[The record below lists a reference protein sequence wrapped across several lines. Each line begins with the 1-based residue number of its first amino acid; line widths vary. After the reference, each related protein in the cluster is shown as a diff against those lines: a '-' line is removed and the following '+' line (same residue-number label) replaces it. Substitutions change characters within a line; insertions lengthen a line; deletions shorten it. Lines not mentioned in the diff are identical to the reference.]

1 MYKLA
6 ISSGFFL
13 DLPKIASSKSSHFCL
28 FCFMN
33 ATSLMEAK
41 IVIMTQLS
49 INTSQN
55 VIINFSAA
63 SIGERIGA
71 YFIDLL
77 IKIAYFIFV
86 FYVFFYWLNLNRMIS
101 QLDNWSQISI
111 YMVFALPIVIY
122 SIVMESLL
130 EGQTFGKKLVKIKV
144 VKIDGYQASFGDY
157 LIRWLF
163 RIIDVSLSSGIIGL
177 ITMVVNS
184 KTQRLGDISAG
195 TAVITL
201 KNKINIS
208 HTILEDIGEEY
219 KPKYPLVIKL
229 SDNDARIIKE
239 TFHTA
244 LKKSDYEI
252 ITKLTSKI
260 EQVTGI
266 KNDLESKK
274 EFIQT
279 ILKDY
284 NYYTQNM

>member
-1 MYKLA
+1 
-6 ISSGFFL
+6 
-13 DLPKIASSKSSHFCL
+13 
-28 FCFMN
+28 
-33 ATSLMEAK
+33 MEAK

-86 FYVFFYWLNLNRMIS
+86 FYVFFYSLNLNSMIS

-111 YMVFALPIVIY
+111 YMIFALPIVIY

-239 TFHTA
+239 TFQSA
-244 LKKSDYEI
+244 LNKSDYEI
-252 ITKLTSKI
+252 LTKLTSKI

>member
-1 MYKLA
+1 
-6 ISSGFFL
+6 
-13 DLPKIASSKSSHFCL
+13 
-28 FCFMN
+28 MN
-33 ATSLMEAK
+33 ATSLIEAK

-63 SIGERIGA
+63 SVGERIGA

-86 FYVFFYWLNLNRMIS
+86 FYVFFYSLNLNSMIS

-111 YMVFALPIVIY
+111 YMIFALPIVIY

-208 HTILEDIGEEY
+208 QTILEDIGEEY

-239 TFHTA
+239 TFQSA

-252 ITKLTSKI
+252 LTKLTSKI